1 MPALAAYNNKKII
14 SEGQTFMYSL
24 QQQYNLVPGNYAKEM
39 AALSVLP
46 HLKSITVE
54 LATSSWKGVS
64 SLVQGGRRLLRKKTD
79 Y

>member
-1 MPALAAYNNKKII
+1 
-14 SEGQTFMYSL
+14 MYSL

-39 AALSVLP
+39 AAFSVLP
-46 HLKSITVE
+46 HLKSIAVE

-64 SLVQGGRRLLRKKTD
+64 ALAQGGRRLLRKKTD